1 MTHTTP
7 WITTKTTPLL
17 HPYNRT
23 TWVSRYQKDKT
34 SLDLNEARDDGV
46 WGCSGISWTICKQ
59 SALHS
64 RQITTPTP
72 HHSIFTGQMLFLTS
86 NQQSQSTEGKP
97 NQYKN
102 MNKKDS
108 MLRQK
113 HNSLSMCA
121 RLHKSTFQSISYL
134 LITGNPWRHFKFTPI
149 LHSTVQAT
157 VTLIN
162 QSSFIWNILSSYDKI
177 YKNLINSFW
186 LQSAGIQRSMSFPQE
201 SSDKSQ
207 CMLTLVA
214 PGHKK
219 PCTTYSHS
227 AERKPTKISANS
239 SSSLKNGR

>member
-1 MTHTTP
+1 M
-7 WITTKTTPLL
+7 K
-17 HPYNRT
+17 
-23 TWVSRYQKDKT
+23 Q
-34 SLDLNEARDDGV
+34 EMMGF
-46 WGCSGISWTICKQ
+46 GMSGISWTIWKQ

-121 RLHKSTFQSISYL
+121 RLYKSTFQSISYL

-149 LHSTVQAT
+149 LHSAVQAT

-162 QSSFIWNILSSYDKI
+162 QSSFIWNILSSYHKI

-201 SSDKSQ
+201 SSDRSQ
-207 CMLTLVA
+207 CMLNTSCFEFPQHFDCVHCLTNKA

-227 AERKPTKISANS
+227 AERKPTKISTNS